1 MTNLLRLELETA
13 RAPKVPRYEPNEFL
27 ANKIKKVARYFEKVI
42 DITDSDLAE
51 AAKLFHLVKDGEIS
65 VKTFDELDQSDKEAV
80 AWYHKTYHDDKKK
93 VPTKY
98 IYSSNDKNL
107 IVCCLNKLPIGE
119 AGDTYTRRSITPYS
133 EKRDMFQLFPTGLL
147 ALLGHIVPESG
158 YQTNEENLSTKV
170 REGREYV
177 RDEVLVPFIAGRCY
191 KKNYHFVLEKEVYAG
206 ISKAID
212 KFAIVE
218 ENWQLNQ
225 SFRRN
230 SSRTIATVCDDKKYQ
245 DQELNSSSKFNQ
257 LGFYKVEVDTQKY
270 LGQTFDYD
278 LFKEVERAW
287 EDIYSVMPKASA
299 SPELKF
305 RKLGKHKAAG
315 LYVPDLNIV
324 CVDVRTTTSFI
335 HEYGHY
341 LDYKTRNDGNQW
353 SLDECFYPIVEAYR
367 NDLPDDVG
375 SSGKF
380 NRDYYCTPT
389 EIFARGFELWVSKT
403 VTSDSPL
410 LKKVEDY
417 KRLPEYL
424 AFNNI
429 MSQTLSFFNDIF
441 ERESQ
446 SVAAATQRPARQIE
460 NTYIQLSLFDDIG
473 R

>member
-13 RAPKVPRYEPNEFL
+13 RAPKVPRYDKNEFL

-42 DITDSDLAE
+42 DITDSNLAE
-51 AAKLFHLVKDGEIS
+51 AAKLFHLVIDGEIS

-80 AWYHKTYHDDKKK
+80 GWYHKTYHDDKKN

-107 IVCCLNKLPIGE
+107 IVCCLNKLPIIE
-119 AGDTYTRRSITPYS
+119 AGDTYIRKSIAPFS
-133 EKRDMFQLFPTGLL
+133 ETRDMIKLLPTGLL

-158 YQTNEENLSTKV
+158 YQKNEETLSTRV
-170 REGREYV
+170 RYGLEYV
-177 RDEVLVPFIAGRCY
+177 RDKVLERLISGICY
-191 KKNYHFVLEKEVYAG
+191 KKSYYFVLEKEVYAD

-230 SSRTIATVCDDKKYQ
+230 SSRTIATVYDDKKYQ
-245 DQELNSSSKFNQ
+245 DQELNKKTKFNQ

-278 LFKEVERAW
+278 LFKEVESAW
-287 EDIYSVMPKASA
+287 EDIYHLMPKASA

-353 SLDECFYPIVEAYR
+353 SLDERFYSIVEGYKK
-367 NDLPDDVG
+367 DLPDDVG
-375 SSGKF
+375 SSGKY

-403 VTSDSPL
+403 IVSDSPL
-410 LKKVEDY
+410 LEKVEDY

-429 MSQTLSFFNDIF
+429 MSQTLSFFNSIF
-441 ERESQ
+441 EKESQ
-446 SVAAATQRPARQIE
+446 SVAAATQHPAYQAE
-460 NTYIQLSLFDDIG
+460 NVYVQLSLFDDIA
-473 R
+473 